1 MLFVSD
7 QLTIADRWLEIRT
20 SRSGGPGGQH
30 VNKVET
36 QVELRLDVQGCDQLR
51 DVTKRRLTAL
61 AGSRMTKAGVLR
73 VVCGRSRER
82 LANQAECE
90 ERMRQLLLQALAP
103 PPKPRKKRRVSR
115 AAKARRVDAKKAR
128 GKKKSERSRRYRDD
142 G

>member
-36 QVELRLDVQGCDQLR
+36 QVLLRLNVAGCDQLR
-51 DVTKRRLTAL
+51 DETKQRLAVL
-61 AGSRMTKAGVLR
+61 GGSRMTKAGVLQ

-82 LANQAECE
+82 LSNQAECE

-103 PPKPRKKRRVSR
+103 PPKPRKKRRVSKG
-115 AAKARRVDAKKAR
+115 AKRRRVDAKKAI